1 MSMIFCHVRRFVHGS
16 WNDWNICQ
24 NHEKCEFYR
33 KKTLT
38 EKDFQDYNEGV
49 FKRRTRRDKNPCYR
63 DKKQNEDKK

>member
-1 MSMIFCHVRRFVHGS
+1 MSVIFFHVRRFVHGS

-24 NHEKCEFYR
+24 NHEKCEIYR

-38 EKDFQDYNEGV
+38 EKDFRDYNEGV
-49 FKRRTRRDKNPCYR
+49 FKRRTRRNKNPCYR